1 MGARTPPGATTCATR
16 TRVAAPCTDLVTE
29 TFTSRGHGDF
39 LSSHDLEDVL
49 NIIDGREE
57 LIGEMANAPND
68 LRQAVAGV
76 FRLLSEIE
84 YAKVVRRIAPI

>member
-1 MGARTPPGATTCATR
+1 
-16 TRVAAPCTDLVTE
+16 
-29 TFTSRGHGDF
+29 

-76 FRLLSEIE
+76 FRLLSEFD
-84 YAKVVRRIAPI
+84 YAKVVRLIAPI